1 MNDRRVEPVRYPLRA
16 VIRRTGLSAD
26 VLRAWER
33 RYGAIQP
40 DRTPGGQRL
49 YSDADV
55 ERLVLL
61 QRATAAGHS
70 ISEIARLDRDRLEAL
85 LDRPGGSGGSAG
97 AVAAAESHLRDA
109 MATTEGLD
117 SSGLEAVLKRA
128 TLSVGMELF
137 VDTLLPRFLRAVGD
151 RWHRGG
157 ITPAHEH
164 LATQTVRRVLGW
176 ILEAYDAAPDA
187 PQIVVATPASELHEL
202 GAMLVA
208 AAAASEAWRVLY
220 LGANLPAGDIA
231 AAATQV
237 QASVVA
243 LSVVYVDG
251 EVALREL
258 RETASGLPAETLMV
272 IGGTVAARLERSLGD
287 SQIRVLGDLDALRAT
302 LRERRARQHGI
313 AAD

>member
-1 MNDRRVEPVRYPLRA
+1 MNDRRVEPARYPLRA
-16 VIRRTGLSAD
+16 VVRRTGLSAD

-61 QRATAAGHS
+61 QRATVAGHS
-70 ISEIARLDRDRLEAL
+70 ISEIARLDRDTLEAL
-85 LDRPGGSGGSAG
+85 LDRPGGTGVAGSI
-97 AVAAAESHLRDA
+97 AAAESHLRDA

-128 TLSVGMELF
+128 ALSVGMEAF
-137 VDTLLPRFLRAVGD
+137 VDTVLPRFLRAVGD
-151 RWHRGG
+151 RWHRGA

-164 LATQTVRRVLGW
+164 LATQTVRRVLSW
-176 ILEAYDAAPDA
+176 IADAYDAPPDA

-231 AAATQV
+231 AAATQA

-258 RETASGLPAETLMV
+258 QETANGLPAETLMI
-272 IGGTVAARLERSLGD
+272 IGGTAAARLERSLGD
-287 SQIRVLGDLDALRAT
+287 SRIRVLADLDALRAT
-302 LRERRARQHGI
+302 LRERRTRQTGI

>member
-1 MNDRRVEPVRYPLRA
+1 MKDRPVEPARYPLRA

-49 YSDADV
+49 YSGADV

-70 ISEIARLDRDRLEAL
+70 ISEIARLDRDMLEVL
-85 LDRPGGSGGSAG
+85 LDRPGATG
-97 AVAAAESHLRDA
+97 AAEGVAAAEPHLRDA
-109 MATTEGLD
+109 MAMTEGLD

-128 TLSVGMELF
+128 ALAVGMAAF
-137 VDTLLPRFLRAVGD
+137 VDTVLPRFLRAVGD
-151 RWHRGG
+151 RWHRGA

-176 ILEAYDAAPDA
+176 IAEAYDAPPDA
-187 PQIVVATPASELHEL
+187 PRIVVATPASEFHEL

-208 AAAASEAWRVLY
+208 AAAASEAWHVLY
-220 LGANLPAGDIA
+220 LGANLPAGDIV

-243 LSVVYVDG
+243 LSAVYVDG

-258 RETASGLPAETLMV
+258 RETVSGLPVETLMV
-272 IGGTVAARLERSLGD
+272 IGGTAAARLERSLGD
-287 SQIRVLGDLDALRAT
+287 TRIRVLRDLDALRAT
-302 LRERRARQHGI
+302 LRERRAGQTGI

>member
-1 MNDRRVEPVRYPLRA
+1 MNDRQAAPARYPLRA
-16 VIRRTGLSAD
+16 VVRRTGLSAD

-70 ISEIARLDRDRLEAL
+70 ISEIARLDRDTLAAM
-85 LDRPGGSGGSAG
+85 LDRPGGSGTAG
-97 AVAAAESHLRDA
+97 ASAAVESHLRDA
-109 MATTEGLD
+109 MVTTEGLD

-128 TLSVGMELF
+128 ALSVGMEAF
-137 VDTLLPRFLRAVGD
+137 VDAVLPRYLHTVGD
-151 RWHRGG
+151 RWHRGA

-164 LATQTVRRVLGW
+164 LATQAVRRVLGW
-176 ILEAYDAAPDA
+176 IAEAYDAPPDA
-187 PQIVVATPASELHEL
+187 PRIVVATPASEHHEL

-220 LGANLPAGDIA
+220 LGANLPAADIV

-237 QASVVA
+237 RASAVA

-258 RETASGLPAETLMV
+258 RETANALPAETLMI
-272 IGGTVAARLERSLGD
+272 IGGTAAARLERSLGD
-287 SQIRVLGDLDALRAT
+287 LRIRVLGDVATLRAT
-302 LRERRARQHGI
+302 LRERRAWQTGI